1 MRGGTSKALMF
12 HIKDLPADREAWA
25 DIFLAAMGSPDQY
38 GRQLDG
44 MGGGISS
51 LSKVCIVGPPTRP
64 DADVDFTFC
73 QVSPREA
80 SVDYA
85 GNCGNMT
92 SAIGPFA
99 VDEGLVPCPDD
110 GPITVRIHNTNTKK
124 IVHARFTVSQGRAE
138 VDGDFRIDGVS
149 GSGSAIR
156 LDFLDPG
163 GARTSGVLP
172 TGNAID
178 PIEIDGMA
186 PVEAS
191 LVDAANPCVFVRAS
205 DFGLIGTETPDE
217 IERSAGLLARLE
229 TIRQTAS
236 VRMGLSADL
245 SQAARQASQP
255 KIALLAA
262 PASASLLSGA
272 LLQAAD
278 HDITCRM
285 ISMGQPHRAI
295 PITGALCLAAAC
307 RIPGTIAAEA
317 ASGSQSNAIRIGHPS
332 GVTLVDAEIRQS
344 PEGNPYRA
352 GNRVPDRA
360 KAVPGR
366 GAVSREEGPAVAG
379 TVEPPLPP
387 SRCMRMTKPVQES
400 RLADDVKM
408 MAKDN
413 AGRKR
418 KRRHD

>member
-1 MRGGTSKALMF
+1 MPQRAIRCVFMRGGTSKALMF
-12 HIKDLPADREAWA
+12 RLEDLPADRAAWS

-51 LSKVCIVGPPTRP
+51 LSKVCIVGPPTRA

-92 SAIGPFA
+92 SAVGPIA
-99 VDEGLVPCPDD
+99 VDEGLVPHPED
-110 GPITVRIHNTNTKK
+110 GMATVRIHNTNTHK
-124 IVHARFTVSQGRAE
+124 IISATFLVSEGRAE
-138 VDGDFRIDGVS
+138 VEGDFRIDGVS

-178 PIEIDGMA
+178 LFEMEGAA

-191 LVDAANPCVFVRAS
+191 LLDAANPSVFVRAA
-205 DFGLIGTETPDE
+205 DFGFSGTETPDE
-217 IERSAGLLARLE
+217 IEANTSLLDRLE
-229 TIRQTAS
+229 AIRQAAS
-236 VRMGLSADL
+236 VRMGMSDDL
-245 SQAARQASQP
+245 THAAQQASQP
-255 KIALLAA
+255 KIALLAR
-262 PASASLLSGA
+262 PADAALLSGDV
-272 LLQAAD
+272 LDAAD
-278 HDITCRM
+278 HDIACRM
-285 ISMGQPHRAI
+285 ISMGRPHRAI

-317 ASGSQSNAIRIGHPS
+317 VSDISGDEIRIGHPS
-332 GVTLVDAEIRQS
+332 GVTLVDAEIS
-344 PEGNPYRA
+344 PQPEAVHIKRATVFRTARRLFQGEVLYRPRI
-352 GNRVPDRA
+352 NQP
-360 KAVPGR
+360 
-366 GAVSREEGPAVAG
+366 
-379 TVEPPLPP
+379 
-387 SRCMRMTKPVQES
+387 
-400 RLADDVKM
+400 
-408 MAKDN
+408 
-413 AGRKR
+413 
-418 KRRHD
+418 